1 MSNLQECPILIIDDP
16 ITSLDHRNKDSIVN
30 YIIDKIISN
39 RPQIFILSHEK
50 TILYKIN
57 KRLNTMSFSDKK
69 LVFNINKEKFTSKI
83 SILEKISTDGEV
95 REIYIK
101 LKQYINNQTLDT
113 EFSIMQSLRS
123 LLEKIFS
130 IIFDDDEDFTKCY
143 NIFLKRIDITPKYRA
158 DDIQK
163 LNHNKNDED
172 LSPEILEKCKFVVEI
187 FEKFKQAY
195 SNQP

>member
-1 MSNLQECPILIIDDP
+1 M
-16 ITSLDHRNKDSIVN
+16 
-30 YIIDKIISN
+30 
-39 RPQIFILSHEK
+39 
-50 TILYKIN
+50 
-57 KRLNTMSFSDKK
+57 
-69 LVFNINKEKFTSKI
+69 FNINKEKFTSKI
-83 SILEKISTDGEV
+83 SILEKISTDGEA
-95 REIYIK
+95 RKIYTK

-113 EFSIMQSLRS
+113 ETNIMQSLRS

-130 IIFDDDEDFTKCY
+130 IIFDDDKDFTKCY
-143 NIFLKRIDITPKYRA
+143 NIFLKRIDITPIKYSA